1 MEICFIPCIITVD
14 TLIILE
20 VIKKYEINVGL
31 MAGYLS
37 VRTAGGE
44 SDRR

>member
-1 MEICFIPCIITVD
+1 MCLKISKVT
-14 TLIILE
+14 T
-20 VIKKYEINVGL
+20 GL
-31 MAGYLS
+31 RTGYLS